1 MDYALSELDRRLA
14 LLLQPGVIEQV
25 DHGAARCRVRVG
37 PWVSAMLPWLS
48 LGAGE
53 VRHWRPPSVGEQA
66 LLLSPSGDP
75 ACGFV
80 LPGFYT
86 TQHGRAGDER
96 PQAMAWRMPDGC
108 VLEYDWESGALRA
121 AGMQTAHIEAA
132 GAVTLKCASLK
143 VEADDVA
150 FTGNVAIGGKLAVS
164 GNVNVQGN
172 IDAAGSVMDAGGN
185 SNHHKH

>member
-37 PWVSAMLPWLS
+37 SWVSAALPWLS

-75 ACGFV
+75 GCGFV

-96 PQAMAWRMPDGC
+96 PKAVVWRMPDGC
-108 VLEYDWESGALRA
+108 VLEYDWDAGALRA
-121 AGMQTAHIEAA
+121 TGLQSAHVQAS

-143 VEADDVA
+143 VEADDIA
-150 FTGNVAIGGKLAVS
+150 LTGNVAIGGNVS
-164 GNVNVQGN
+164 VQGN